1 MGSEVGNKKATK
13 TVQSSKE
20 LRKHDTI
27 WVFALMGTAIG
38 AGVLFFPIR
47 AGYGGLLPMIIMIL
61 LSYPIAFLCHRALA
75 RLCLSGP
82 KPSYDIIETMEFYF
96 GSAGGTVLTVAYFLA
111 IYPILF
117 IYGVTITNT
126 FMAFW
131 ETQLHMPPLN
141 RGVIALIALFL
152 LALIIL
158 FGKGFMIKV
167 MGYLVYP
174 LIICL
179 LIISVLLIPYWKTAI
194 FETLNP
200 YHLHL
205 WGDTGIVVT
214 VWLGIAL
221 MVFSFSFSAIVSS
234 FVVSQRETYQKAL
247 GLAGVEKKCNTIMS
261 RACILMIFVIMFFS
275 LSCLFTLSSYELAE
289 AKQQNIPI
297 LSYLAV
303 YVTTTG
309 GSPYLSAFLEY
320 AAPLIALI
328 AVFKSFFGHYLGA
341 LEGLNGLII
350 CFGCKRNRQA
360 ISPSRL
366 NLISL
371 VIIMSTT
378 WIVAYLNPNILDLI
392 EALGAPII
400 AFLFCLLPIYAI
412 HKLPVLAKYRGQF
425 ANYFVLTVGILTYLN
440 IIYKLF

>member
-1 MGSEVGNKKATK
+1 MSYKEQKRIKKTSLSVA
-13 TVQSSKE
+13 E
-20 LRKHDTI
+20 WNKHDTT

-47 AGYGGLLPMIIMIL
+47 AGYGGLLPMIIMIM

-75 RLCLSGP
+75 RLCFSGP
-82 KPSYDIIETMEFYF
+82 KPSYDIIETVEFYF
-96 GSAGGTVLTVAYFLA
+96 GSAGGTVLTIAYFLA

-131 ETQLHMPPLN
+131 EIQLHMPALN
-141 RGVIALIALFL
+141 RGLVAFVALFL

-174 LIICL
+174 LIACL
-179 LIISVLLIPYWKTAI
+179 LLISALLIPYWKTAI
-194 FETLNP
+194 FTTLEP
-200 YHLHL
+200 KHWQF
-205 WGDTGIVVT
+205 WGENGIVVT

-221 MVFSFSFSAIVSS
+221 MVFSFSFAAIVSS
-234 FVVSQRETYQKAL
+234 FVVSQRTKYQKQL
-247 GLAGVEKKCNTIMS
+247 GLAGVEKKCNKILS
-261 RACILMIFVIMFFS
+261 RACILMIVVIMLFS
-275 LSCLFTLSSYELAE
+275 LSCLFTLSASELAE
-289 AKQQNIPI
+289 VKRRNIPI

-303 YVTTTG
+303 YVTTAG

-350 CFGCKRNRQA
+350 CFGCKRNRNA
-360 ISPSRL
+360 ISPTKL
-366 NLISL
+366 NFISL
-371 VIIMSTT
+371 VIIMITT

-400 AFLFCLLPIYAI
+400 AFLLCLLPIYAI

-425 ANYFVLTVGILTYLN
+425 ANYFVLLVGILTYLN
-440 IIYKLF
+440 ILYKLL